1 MHERM
6 IEAFS
11 GSRGWRLG
19 RRQSVRVLQ
28 ASWTSPETMGLA
40 GRRAYSSNRG
50 MIHLGAVPG
59 WVIDRVPSLGNG
71 WVGGLALLTL
81 RRTFASQTARGLQRG
96 RGHCPGV
103 PFAL

>member
-28 ASWTSPETMGLA
+28 ASWTSPRTMGLA

-71 WVGGLALLTL
+71 WG
-81 RRTFASQTARGLQRG
+81 RRLGFVDAPTNVRFSDCTWVATR
-96 RGHCPGV
+96 
-103 PFAL
+103 